1 MKQYKKKV
9 LVVLGGT
16 SRERAVSLSSGKAC
30 IKAIKKIGYRV
41 ETFDPAKKPFN
52 EINHSKIDVIFN
64 ALHGKDGE
72 DGVAQ
77 SYFEY
82 LRIPYTHSGVISSM
96 NAMDKLISK
105 RIFKLNKILSPNY
118 FTLNSLNYK
127 KNILSRLI
135 SKNKITYPIVAKPIN
150 EGSSIGVNICK
161 NFIALNKAVKL
172 LFKNYKTLIIEKYIP
187 GQEVQVAVI
196 KNKAIGAIE
205 LKPKRDFYDYK
216 AKYLKS
222 AKTIHIMPANIS
234 KKKYREVLKIAE
246 KAHEALDC
254 KGITRSDFKFFNN
267 KFYLLEINTQPGMT
281 DLSLVPEIAKYKG
294 ISFQNLIK
302 KIIIDASINR

>member
-1 MKQYKKKV
+1 M
-9 LVVLGGT
+9 
-16 SRERAVSLSSGKAC
+16 
-30 IKAIKKIGYRV
+30 
-41 ETFDPAKKPFN
+41 
-52 EINHSKIDVIFN
+52 
-64 ALHGKDGE
+64 
-72 DGVAQ
+72 
-77 SYFEY
+77 
-82 LRIPYTHSGVISSM
+82 
-96 NAMDKLISK
+96 
-105 RIFKLNKILSPNY
+105 SPNY

-222 AKTIHIMPANIS
+222 AK
-234 KKKYREVLKIAE
+234 
-246 KAHEALDC
+246 
-254 KGITRSDFKFFNN
+254 
-267 KFYLLEINTQPGMT
+267 
-281 DLSLVPEIAKYKG
+281 YKG

-302 KIIIDASINR
+302 EIIIDASINR